1 MSPERWEQ
9 IETLYHNALAIPT
22 DDRAAFLAEA
32 CAEDPSLLGEVEVL
46 LAANDNVGSFLA
58 KPAAQSE
65 AKHLLSQLQTM
76 KIGQRISHYQIVSR
90 IGEGGMGEVW
100 LADDKNLGRQV
111 AIKLLPPQF
120 TGDADRLRRFEQE
133 ARAASALNHP
143 NIVTVH
149 DIGEADGLHFI
160 VTEFVNG
167 QTLRQL
173 LADGQLSSAQVLD
186 IAEQIAEALAAA
198 HGAGII
204 HRDIKPENV
213 MVRRDGYVKILD
225 FGLAKLTA
233 IQPAD
238 SDSLSQ
244 MDTLRA
250 AQTNPGVILGTPR
263 YMSPEQARGTGVDS
277 RTDLFSL
284 GVVIYE
290 LLTGEAPFTGE
301 TLSDVIA
308 AILMAAPKP
317 LAEAAPATPSQLQ
330 TIIGK
335 LLEKKPERRYQT
347 ADELLSDLQE
357 CKTDLQ
363 ISARLEHRLHTSS
376 QQTAILPVANS
387 PQAWWKAPKVWLSA
401 LVLLAAIGAGG
412 WWLAIRR
419 DTSSSAPTIWQPK
432 TIMNWRWSM
441 TEGNPDYRFS
451 PNGEFIAFSGIR
463 NGRKQIHLNQ
473 SGEDNALP
481 ITNDEWNN
489 ANPIW
494 SPDGREIAYISK
506 REGKAE
512 IWRIPKLGG
521 DATLI
526 AQIEQRSP
534 LLRNWSADGKTIYY
548 EFFPRLFAVEIASG
562 KVRDITPAGA
572 ADLFSQ
578 RFNVSPDGKKV
589 VYIGEQKGQSDL
601 WISRLDGGPPQQITN
616 DAAAD
621 SGPVWHPD
629 RERIFYSSVRN
640 DVNQIFV
647 TNLDGTPP
655 RQLTFGQ
662 SAYLVSDAIAS
673 PDGVRIICST
683 GRNEADLWRANV
695 ATGKEQQLS
704 SDLNFDL
711 WPVAAPDGKQIAY
724 QNFILRE
731 PTQTISDKKSSL
743 AVRSL
748 AGEDKPRQLVTG
760 AERLSWSPD
769 SKQIAFL
776 RTTDGETNLWLV
788 ESSTRKE
795 RQLTHGGVRT
805 SPHSIL
811 PRLVSQPHDY
821 NWSPDGS
828 RIVYVYS
835 DNESTQLRLL
845 KPDETGQTTTL
856 HRSAAGE
863 AFYCPTW
870 SPDGQQIAFV
880 YQVAPDSKSKLRW
893 GVAITELATG
903 QTRLVFQSEF
913 ALRLLG
919 WSESGQN
926 VWLAY
931 DKSKSG
937 LTAAPLQVQISQLSI
952 NQQQL
957 VFTFAL
963 PPSVYLYN
971 TYLSPNKRF
980 IGFTVQQNERDSL
993 WVIPVTGSAPK
1004 KLADSNET
1012 RTYFSALSWSPDS
1025 REIYYGKQVTW
1036 QLVSMIDN
1044 YK

>member
-1 MSPERWEQ
+1 MTRERWEQ
-9 IETLYHNALAIPT
+9 IETLYHNALAVPANE
-22 DDRAAFLAEA
+22 RKAFLAKA
-32 CAEDPSLLGEVEVL
+32 CAGDPSLLGEVEVL
-46 LAANDNVGSFLA
+46 LAANDQAGSFMV
-58 KPAAQSE
+58 KPAVHNE
-65 AKHLLSQLQTM
+65 AKFMFAEAQPM

-100 LADDKNLGRQV
+100 LAEDKNLGRQV
-111 AIKLLPPQF
+111 AIKLLPAEF

-149 DIGEADGLHFI
+149 EIGEVDGLHFL

-167 QTLRQL
+167 RTLRQL
-173 LADGQLSSAQVLD
+173 LADGRLPSVQVLD

-213 MVRRDGYVKILD
+213 MLRRDGYVKVLD

-233 IQPAD
+233 IAPAD
-238 SDSLSQ
+238 SGSLSQ

-290 LLTGEAPFTGE
+290 LLTGEPPFTGE

-317 LAEAAPATPSQLQ
+317 LAEAAPATPPQLQ
-330 TIIGK
+330 TIVGK
-335 LLEKKPERRYQT
+335 LLEKKTERRYQT

-363 ISARLEHRLHTSS
+363 ISARMEHRLQVSS
-376 QQTAILPVANS
+376 QQTAILPAANS
-387 PQAWWKAPKVWLSA
+387 SQAFWKAPKVWASA
-401 LVLLAAIGAGG
+401 LVLVAAFTAGG
-412 WWLAIRR
+412 WWLTTRR
-419 DTSSSAPTIWQPK
+419 DSSSSAPTVWQPK
-432 TIMNWRWSM
+432 TIMNWRSST

-451 PNGEFIAFSGIR
+451 PGGEFIAFSGIH
-463 NGRKQIHLNQ
+463 NGRRQIHLNQ

-494 SPDGREIAYISK
+494 SPDGREIAYISR
-506 REGKAE
+506 REGKAG
-512 IWRIPKLGG
+512 IWRMPKLGG
-521 DATLI
+521 SATLI
-526 AQIEQRSP
+526 AQLEQSSS

-548 EFFPRLFAVEIASG
+548 ESFPRLFMVEIASG
-562 KVRDITPAGA
+562 KVRDTTPVGA
-572 ADLFSQ
+572 VDLFSR
-578 RFNVSPDGKKV
+578 RFSVSPDGKKV
-589 VYIGEQKGQSDL
+589 VYRGEQKGQEDL
-601 WISRLDGGPPQQITN
+601 WVSRLDGGTPRQITN
-616 DAAAD
+616 DAAVD
-621 SGPVWHPD
+621 SDPVWHPD
-629 RERIFYSSVRN
+629 GERIFYSSVRN

-647 TNLDGTPP
+647 TNPDGKPP
-655 RQLTFGQ
+655 SQLTFGQ
-662 SAYLVSDAIAS
+662 SDYLVSDAIALS
-673 PDGVRIICST
+673 DGVRIIFST
-683 GRNEADLWRANV
+683 GRNEADLWRVNV
-695 ATGKEQQLS
+695 ATGEGQQLS

-711 WPVAAPDGKQIAY
+711 WPAAAPDGKRIAY
-724 QNFILRE
+724 QSVVLRE
-731 PTQTISDKKSSL
+731 PTQSISSEKSGL
-743 AVRSL
+743 AIRSL
-748 AGEDKPRQLVTG
+748 AGEDKPRPLVTG

-769 SKQIAFL
+769 GKQIAFL
-776 RTTDGETNLWLV
+776 RTTDGKTNLWLV
-788 ESSTRKE
+788 EASTRKE
-795 RQLTHGGVRT
+795 RQLTTNTVSA
-805 SPHSIL
+805 SPHSLL

-821 NWSPDGS
+821 DWSPDSS
-828 RIVYVYS
+828 RIVYAYS
-835 DNESTQLRLL
+835 DDESTQLRLVKL
-845 KPDETGQTTTL
+845 DDNSQAATL
-856 HRSAAGE
+856 HKAANGE
-863 AFYCPTW
+863 IFYCPTW

-880 YQVAPDSKSKLRW
+880 YQVLPDSKNKLRW

-903 QTRLVFQSEF
+903 QTRLAFQAEF

-919 WSESGQN
+919 WSENGQDL
-926 VWLAY
+926 WLAY
-931 DKSKSG
+931 GSG
-937 LTAAPLQVQISQLSI
+937 KFSLTAGHLQVQISQLSI
-952 NQQQL
+952 KQQQL
-957 VFTFAL
+957 VSTFAL
-963 PPSVYLYN
+963 PSSSYLYN

-993 WVIPVTGSAPK
+993 WVIPVTGGASK
-1004 KLADSNET
+1004 KLVSSDET

-1025 REIYYGKQVTW
+1025 REIYYGKQVSW
-1036 QLVSMIDN
+1036 RLISMIDN